1 MEANEIVNGLRMMA
15 KEACVIGKCG
25 CCPIKQY
32 NTTGDACDDFIMTQA
47 ANLIEH
53 LQSQLAAEVAKCEE
67 SQRRERAAVEDI
79 LDAALTPCTY
89 CEGNPTNE
97 GICDMQNDHHNMFG
111 CWQWR
116 GLQEAGK

>member
-1 MEANEIVNGLRMMA
+1 MNADEIVKALRLCA
-15 KEACVIGKCG
+15 DKFANCEECQTGQAD
-25 CCPIKQY
+25 CPFGETLMDCTERKDRAAADIIESLQ
-32 NTTGDACDDFIMTQA
+32 TQ
-47 ANLIEH
+47 LI
-53 LQSQLAAEVAKCEE
+53 E

-79 LDAALTPCTY
+79 FDAALTPCTY